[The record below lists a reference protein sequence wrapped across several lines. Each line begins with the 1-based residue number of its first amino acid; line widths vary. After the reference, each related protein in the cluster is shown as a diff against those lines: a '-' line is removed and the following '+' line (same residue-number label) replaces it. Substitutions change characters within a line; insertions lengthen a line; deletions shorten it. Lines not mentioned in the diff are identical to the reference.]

1 MATNAIQTRPW
12 KKPTTAL
19 IASFGRDEP
28 EVREQQIGERLEQGH
43 ELERLGLALE
53 LAARVVG
60 EVGHGSRVVATLVG
74 QPAGIP

>member
-1 MATNAIQTRPW
+1 MSGRMITVMATNAIHTRPW

-19 IASFGRDEP
+19 IPSLGAMSQKYD
-28 EVREQQIGERLEQGH
+28 EQQVRERLEQRH

-60 EVGHGSRVVATLVG
+60 EVGHGSRVPG
-74 QPAGIP
+74 S